1 MAWSSAESN
10 VMKEFCNTAIP
21 VVWLPIFFT
30 VRWVLQLKET
40 LKCPQENFI
49 SHLQPDLEMQS
60 NMFSA

>member
-21 VVWLPIFFT
+21 

-60 NMFSA
+60 NMFSAYNSILKV